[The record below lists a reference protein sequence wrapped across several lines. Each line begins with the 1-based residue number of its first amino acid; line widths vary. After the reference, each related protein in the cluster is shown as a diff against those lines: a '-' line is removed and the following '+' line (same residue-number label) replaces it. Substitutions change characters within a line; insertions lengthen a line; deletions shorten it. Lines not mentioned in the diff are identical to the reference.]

1 VSALAVVVR
10 SSVVVVVAH
19 ASKRSSSG
27 VVSLRERVGGWQSFK
42 R

>member
-1 VSALAVVVR
+1 MSALAVVVR
-10 SSVVVVVAH
+10 SAVVVVAH